1 MIKVSSIL
9 EFVYCPAKMYLNH
22 IQEGEVQTPQM
33 IHGKIIQEVRRGF
46 EEITKRNM
54 WNIKENMEIEDI
66 FNILFDEVHQFIEK
80 TSKKYSG
87 KDGINH
93 STFNDLCS
101 DLEDDLK
108 LESQFMALKIKR
120 ILNATKKRGNEIA
133 EMFFPQALL
142 EFPLQNEELNLS
154 GKVDKIEIINGIYHP
169 VEVKTGMPPAKG
181 VWLADA
187 LQIAAYAVLMDYELN
202 KEVLV
207 GFVDYIKI
215 CERRPVVVNSIL
227 HQKLFGVLDDINM
240 MFEKQEIP
248 QFNLNKNKCEKCEY
262 MEICEYY
269 G

>member
-1 MIKVSSIL
+1 MIKVSSIS

-22 IQEGEVQTPQM
+22 IQEGEIQTHQM
-33 IHGKIIQEVRRGF
+33 IPGKITHEVRRGF
-46 EEITKRNM
+46 EEITKRNI
-54 WNIKENMEIEDI
+54 WNIKENIEINDI
-66 FNILFDEVHQFIEK
+66 FDILFDEVPQFIENV
-80 TSKKYSG
+80 SKKYLD
-87 KDGINH
+87 KVEINH
-93 STFNDLCS
+93 SALEDLCI

-108 LESQFMALKIKR
+108 LESQFLALKIKK
-120 ILNATKKRGNEIA
+120 IMNTTKRRSNEIA

-154 GKVDKIEIINGIYHP
+154 GKVDKIEIITGIYYP

-207 GFVDYIKI
+207 GFVEYTKI
-215 CERRPVVVNSIL
+215 CERRPVVINSIL
-227 HQKLFGVLDDINM
+227 HQKLFGVLDDINT
-240 MFEKQEIP
+240 MFERQEIP
-248 QFNLNKNKCEKCEY
+248 EFQVNKNKCEKCEY
-262 MEICEYY
+262 IDICECY